1 MSVPLVTAGRDSA
14 GELSESSARYPDY
27 GSAMTLYNTYD
38 SIIRGAVSVVAPN
51 EATEAEEEQEESSD
65 YSVPSVRSLRTRP
78 VPELPDPQG
87 HSEAFFCNQKSIFGS
102 NKI

>member
-38 SIIRGAVSVVAPN
+38 SIIRGAVSVVPPN
-51 EATEAEEEQEESSD
+51 EAAEAEEEQEESSD
-65 YSVPSVRSLRTRP
+65 YKCALCEEFKDKTSP
-78 VPELPDPQG
+78 
-87 HSEAFFCNQKSIFGS
+87 
-102 NKI
+102 